1 MANIDFYYDIDDFTL
16 ETIDDNGVVLN
27 QGQTDSIEF
36 RFYFGSYA
44 TGTFVNSLTAINMID
59 NPCLLNIERP
69 DGSASNNV
77 ATTAVTSDLN
87 NLHFKLTISDWVT
100 EIAGTLEITTKRFN
114 PITEIE
120 TTFGI
125 ANLNI
130 LASASQSDDTIED
143 AQYQALLSYLA
154 TTANNRMQV
163 IADGAIDALD
173 LVMFTGTVGGS
184 GKIKVAK
191 ASQTGP
197 INISSNPEYVFG
209 IALTSATNNQEFY
222 VQTEGMIEDVDT
234 SGFEEGK
241 VLVPSATIAGGLI
254 EVDSVN
260 APQPPL
266 NRMPIAA
273 VVYSHQNQ
281 GILLVRPTFFPRMG
295 QVKDVYVD
303 YATIGQGEGLVWNS
317 TTNRFETGFS
327 GGVFYDNNL
336 PNRDERF
343 NNLTWFDEGPQG
355 NDTWVLPT
363 VYWNVQVFNP
373 IVFNVYRS
381 LVDAKGVYK
390 GATKLEILDM
400 GMNVRYQ
407 NLNVG
412 LIDQAFFTI
421 NDNLQNYGLQ
431 NYGMY
436 LLRMTFEY
444 YNQDDI
450 VVQDVRLTQ
459 FQYIIG

>member
-27 QGQTDSIEF
+27 QGQTDSVEF

-44 TGTFVNSLTAINMID
+44 TGSFVNSLTAVNMID

-87 NLHFKLTISDWVT
+87 NLHFKLTLSDWVT
-100 EIAGTLEITTKRFN
+100 EFAGTLEVTTKRFN

-125 ANLNI
+125 ANINI
-130 LASASQSDDTIED
+130 LTSASQSSDTIED

-154 TTANNRMQV
+154 TVASNRVQV
-163 IADGAIDALD
+163 VADGDIDQLD
-173 LVMFTGTVGGS
+173 LVMFSGTISES

-191 ASQTGP
+191 ASQSGP
-197 INISSNPEYVFG
+197 INIKDNPEYVFG
-209 IALTSATNNQEFY
+209 IALTSALNNEEFY
-222 VQTEGMIEDVDT
+222 VQTEGAIEDVDT

-241 VLVPSATIAGGLI
+241 ILVPSATIAGGLI
-254 EVDSVN
+254 EVDNVD

-266 NRMPIAA
+266 NRMPIAV

-281 GILLVRPTFFPRMG
+281 GILFVRPTFFPRMG
-295 QVKDVYVD
+295 QVKDVYID
-303 YATIGQGEGLVWNS
+303 YDTIGQGQGLVWNS

-327 GGVFYDNNL
+327 GGVFYDDNL
-336 PNRDERF
+336 PPRDERF
-343 NNLTWFDEGPQG
+343 NNLTWFDDGDVG
-355 NDTWVLPT
+355 NDNWILPT
-363 VYWNVQVFNP
+363 VYWNIQ
-373 IVFNVYRS
+373 IVNVGVTNIYRS
-381 LVDAKGVYK
+381 LVDSYDAYK

-400 GMNVRYQ
+400 GMNVRYT
-407 NLNVG
+407 NTNVG
-412 LIDQAFFTI
+412 LIDQSNFSIF
-421 NDNLQNYGLQ
+421 DNLMNYGLQ
-431 NYGMY
+431 NFGMY

-450 VVQDVRLTQ
+450 LVQDVRLSQ
-459 FQYIIG
+459 FQYILN